1 MQDLLLGREAESGPD
16 EKEDSILGRG
26 GSIAEVLRQPPNTYI
41 LGHRELGRWG
51 RAAAVSDN
59 MSALWRFYL
68 KCHDE
73 PLKDFKQGLTN
84 LTHSN
89 IKVSK
94 LWLQYREQTR
104 VGQDRYCSVILFP
117 SWQQVCPCSDYYKYL
132 VYSWVHFYWENTFL
146 NLRFCWLLSTRYL
159 CFFLN
164 NFFLLS
170 KSFSLLL
177 MLLWERGKGTE

>member
-51 RAAAVSDN
+51 RAAAGSDN

-94 LWLQYREQTR
+94 L
-104 VGQDRYCSVILFP
+104 
-117 SWQQVCPCSDYYKYL
+117 
-132 VYSWVHFYWENTFL
+132 
-146 NLRFCWLLSTRYL
+146 
-159 CFFLN
+159 
-164 NFFLLS
+164 
-170 KSFSLLL
+170 
-177 MLLWERGKGTE
+177 

>member
-68 KCHDE
+68 KCHD
-73 PLKDFKQGLTN
+73 D
-84 LTHSN
+84 H
-89 IKVSK
+89 
-94 LWLQYREQTR
+94 
-104 VGQDRYCSVILFP
+104 
-117 SWQQVCPCSDYYKYL
+117 
-132 VYSWVHFYWENTFL
+132 
-146 NLRFCWLLSTRYL
+146 
-159 CFFLN
+159 
-164 NFFLLS
+164 
-170 KSFSLLL
+170 
-177 MLLWERGKGTE
+177 